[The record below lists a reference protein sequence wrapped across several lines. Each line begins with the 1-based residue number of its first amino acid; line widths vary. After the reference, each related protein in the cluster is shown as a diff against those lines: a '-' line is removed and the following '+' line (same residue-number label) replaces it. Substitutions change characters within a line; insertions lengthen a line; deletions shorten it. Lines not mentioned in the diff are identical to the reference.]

1 MALAKSLSFD
11 TGAVEYDING
21 AATVTFNPTDE
32 GFVSKLYDT
41 FGALDSLQDDMAQ
54 GDDSEDVLDKFA
66 RLDVEMRAAIDGLLG
81 PGVSEA
87 LFAGMNC
94 YAIADGL
101 PVWMNLVL
109 ALLDEVTEAYEREYG
124 KTDARLKA
132 HSAKY
137 DAIIAKYGRRGKGP
151 RLA

>member
-1 MALAKSLSFD
+1 MALAKSLTFD

-32 GFVSKLYDT
+32 GFVSKLYDA
-41 FGALDSLQDDMAQ
+41 FGALDGLQ
-54 GDDSEDVLDKFA
+54 GDVAGGGTEDVLEKFA
-66 RLDVEMRAAIDGLLG
+66 RLDAEMRATIDGLLG

-109 ALLDEVTEAYEREYG
+109 AILDEVTEAYEREYG
-124 KTDARLKA
+124 KTDERLKA

-137 DAIIAKYGRRGKGP
+137 DAIVAKYGRKGKGL

>member
-41 FGALDSLQDDMAQ
+41 FGALDGLQDDMAQ

-137 DAIIAKYGRRGKGP
+137 DAIIAKYGRRGKGT